1 MMSITPMVRNLL
13 IINVVA
19 YIAFTYFGSSAPFA
33 LYDFRS
39 ELFRPYQF
47 ITYMFMHDS
56 RSWGHIFSNM
66 LSLFIFG
73 PMLEHRWGPQRF
85 LIFYLV
91 CGVGAGILYSGIR
104 SYEFGQMQQA
114 EQEFL
119 INPTPENYHSFLE
132 ESLKGDYDTQMLLD
146 FKRNQTNTQFI
157 AAAKQDVKNFYEK
170 IINIPMVGASGAVFG
185 LLMAFGLLFPNTEL
199 FLLFFPFPIKAKYFV
214 LFYGAYELYAGVQ
227 RLPGDNVAHYAHLG
241 GMLFAFI
248 LLKVWERDRSN
259 FY

>member
-19 YIAFTYFGSSAPFA
+19 FLAFSYFGSSAPFA

-39 ELFRPYQF
+39 QYFGAYQF
-47 ITYMFMHDS
+47 ITYMFMHGS
-56 RSWGHIFSNM
+56 FGHLFSNM

-73 PMLEHRWGPQRF
+73 PMLEYRWGAQRF

-104 SYEFGQMQQA
+104 SYQFGNMQRDMQSFVV
-114 EQEFL
+114 E
-119 INPTPENYHSFLE
+119 PSPEKLSSFLE
-132 ESLKGDYDTQMLLD
+132 EYYEGQYNKQAIIEY
-146 FKRNQTNTQFI
+146 KRNSEDPTVI
-157 AAAKQDVKNFYEK
+157 AASKQAIKNIYQS

>member
-1 MMSITPMVRNLL
+1 MNITPMVRNLL

-19 YIAFTYFGSSAPFA
+19 FLAFNYFGSAAPFA

-47 ITYMFMHDS
+47 ITYMFMHGGF
-56 RSWGHIFSNM
+56 GHLFSNM

-73 PMLEHRWGPQRF
+73 PMLEYRWGAQRF

-104 SYEFGQMQQA
+104 TYEFNQVQQHM
-114 EQEFL
+114 QEFVL
-119 INPTPENYHSFLE
+119 NPSPERLSTFLE
-132 ESLKGDYDTQMLLD
+132 EHYEGRYNKQAVIEY
-146 FKRNQTNTQFI
+146 KRNPDNPTII
-157 AAAKQDVKNFYEK
+157 AASKQGVKNIYES

-185 LLMAFGLLFPNTEL
+185 LLMAFGMLFPNTEL
-199 FLLFFPFPIKAKYFV
+199 FLIFFPFPIKAKYFV
-214 LFYGAYELYAGVQ
+214 LLYGVYELYAGVQ
-227 RLPGDNVAHYAHLG
+227 RMPGDNVAHYAHLG

-248 LLKVWERDRSN
+248 LLKVWERNRSDL
-259 FY
+259 F

>member
-1 MMSITPMVRNLL
+1 MMNLTPMVRNLL

-19 YIAFTYFGSSAPFA
+19 FLAFSYFGSSAPFA

-39 ELFRPYQF
+39 QHFGAYQF
-47 ITYMFMHDS
+47 ITYMFMHGS
-56 RSWGHIFSNM
+56 FGHLFSNM

-73 PMLEHRWGPQRF
+73 PMLEYRWGAQRF

-104 SYEFGQMQQA
+104 SYQFNNMQQ
-114 EQEFL
+114 EMQTFL
-119 INPTPENYHSFLE
+119 VDPSPEKLSSFLE
-132 ESLKGDYDTQMLLD
+132 DHYEGQYNKQAVIEY
-146 FKRNQTNTQFI
+146 KRNADNPTVI
-157 AAAKQDVKNFYEK
+157 AASKKAIKNIYES

-259 FY
+259 LY

>member
-1 MMSITPMVRNLL
+1 MVRNLL
-13 IINVVA
+13 IINVAA
-19 YIAFTYFGSSAPFA
+19 YIAFTYISSSDAFA

-39 ELFRPYQF
+39 PKFKEWQF

-56 RSWGHIFSNM
+56 QSWGHLFGNM

-73 PMLEHRWGPQRF
+73 PMLEYRWGAQRF
-85 LIFYLV
+85 LVFYLV
-91 CGVGAGILYSGIR
+91 CGVGAGILYAGIR
-104 SYEFGQMQQA
+104 NYEFGQMQQA

-119 INPTPENYHSFLE
+119 VNPSPETYHAFLE
-132 ESLKGDYDTQMLLD
+132 KIVKGDYEIRAVIDY
-146 FKRNQTNTQFI
+146 KRNQENPSFV
-157 AAAKQDVKNFYEK
+157 AEAKKDVKNLYERV
-170 IINIPMVGASGAVFG
+170 INNSGMVGASGAVFG
-185 LLMAFGLLFPNTEL
+185 LLLAFGMLFPNTEL

-227 RLPGDNVAHYAHLG
+227 RAPGDNVAHYAHLG

-248 LLKVWERDRSN
+248 LLKVWERNRTD